1 MATQIF
7 TRYDMYK
14 MIISNFDYKGRD
26 DWLEMEGY
34 LSKIY
39 NCDCTDCGGRD
50 LSREC
55 NVERAFAKKF
65 GRISQHNML

>member
-1 MATQIF
+1 MTTQIF

-14 MIISNFDYKGRD
+14 MLIKGFDYQGND
-26 DWLEMEGY
+26 DWLEMEDY

-50 LSREC
+50 VNRSC
-55 NVERAFAKKF
+55 NVEKAFAGKF
-65 GRISQHNML
+65 GRISRHNMV